1 MTLTL
6 YAQRQGWP
14 LEGVYVEL
22 SHDRVHARDCQE
34 CETDDDAMI
43 ELFRRYILVRGKLDP
58 AQVERLGQIAQRCP
72 VHRTLTSAI
81 KIIDEIDV
89 TEQETHSV
97 SASG

>member
-6 YAQRQGWP
+6 YAQRKGWP

-34 CETDDDAMI
+34 CETDDDTML
-43 ELFRRYILVRGKLDP
+43 ELFRRYILVRGKLDQE
-58 AQVERLGQIAQRCP
+58 QVERLGQIAKRCP

-81 KIIDEIDV
+81 RIIDEIDAV
-89 TEQETHSV
+89 E
-97 SASG
+97 